1 MLRFMRSPVAA
12 GVEEDVLL
20 RETRVF
26 AQAFRVKVL
35 REMLLE
41 RPSYPH
47 VYGEALHMPET
58 EKCDAVRDLFPYAGE
73 PEKLTLGGEIVSMY
87 ERVEVEPAAVYSPCR
102 RDDIRR
108 TVAAA
113 Q

>member
-1 MLRFMRSPVAA
+1 MLRVMRSSVAA
-12 GVEEDVLL
+12 GVEKDVLL

-26 AQAFRVKVL
+26 AQAFRVKVR

-58 EKCDAVRDLFPYAGE
+58 KECDAVRDLFPYAGE
-73 PEKLTLGGEIVSMY
+73 PEKLTLGGEIVGMY
-87 ERVEVEPAAVYSPCR
+87 E
-102 RDDIRR
+102 
-108 TVAAA
+108 
-113 Q
+113 